1 MKTLA
6 FLLLGSIANPARK
19 MARPSSI
26 VAVVGF
32 AFLCVLYA
40 AWPVW
45 RAFFPMEID
54 LKEPWNAYHSDAVFG
69 QGVLYPDLNGL
80 IANNYPPLWYYL
92 TGALSQLG
100 VDTIY
105 LGRALSFVAMLV
117 LVAAIALCIRQFKA
131 AWPGAILGG
140 LFFFGIMVR
149 YADWY
154 VAMNDPHVPAL
165 AIMMV
170 ALVWFLRRDPARGAE
185 LPILLMVVAGF
196 FKQAIIAIPA
206 MTLFLLAQRS
216 RWLALR
222 AALVGGSAA
231 LAGLALFTA
240 IYGRAFF
247 DEIFLYP
254 REMSFIRA
262 WGSLG
267 RLGPLL
273 PALVPWAIWVWNDR
287 KSEAARFSTTFVLFA
302 FAGFF
307 IQKMGAG
314 TDINAMFE
322 LYVAVAVATGLAF
335 DRITLVPI
343 FWGMSIATRERLVAG
358 VLALSLVAAP
368 GIEAYLLL
376 ISPSYREQFYKNAEM
391 TRAEIERIAAIPGP
405 VHCDVETVCRAAGK
419 PFVYDDF
426 FIGQLGTV
434 GRLTLPELGCRV
446 LAEGFRRE
454 WIDLRASDLAL
465 QRELFYGRSPI
476 QFLRGEA
483 GTLGERLQ
491 LGPLH
496 TGVDA
501 DDIVALRESAVRAG
515 KNVLTA
521 DQVSKIL
528 NAPCHKLGVL
538 DDVR

>member
-6 FLLLGSIANPARK
+6 FLLLAGVVMPARSIV
-19 MARPSSI
+19 RPSSMMA
-26 VAVVGF
+26 VAGL
-32 AFLCVLYA
+32 AFLCMLYA
-40 AWPVW
+40 VWPVW

-54 LKEPWNAYHSDAVFG
+54 LKEPWNAFHSDAVFG

-92 TGALSQLG
+92 TGTLSQLG
-100 VDTIY
+100 FDTIY
-105 LGRALSFVAMLV
+105 LGRALSFVALLV

-140 LFFFGIMVR
+140 LFFFGIMAR

-165 AIMMV
+165 AIMTV
-170 ALVWFLRRDPARGAE
+170 AFVWFLRRDPARGAE
-185 LPILLMVVAGF
+185 GPILLMVVAGF

-222 AALVGGSAA
+222 AALVGGGAA
-231 LAGLALFTA
+231 LAGLTLFTVV
-240 IYGRAFF
+240 YGRAFF

-254 REMSFIRA
+254 REMSFLRA
-262 WGSLG
+262 WGSLA
-267 RLGPLL
+267 RLGPLF
-273 PALVPWAIWVWNDR
+273 PALIPWAIWAWHDR
-287 KSEAARFSTTFVLFA
+287 KSEAARFSTTFVAFT

-307 IQKMGAG
+307 VQKIGAG
-314 TDINAMFE
+314 TDVNAMFE
-322 LYVAVAVATGLAF
+322 LYVAVAVAIGLAF
-335 DRITLVPI
+335 DRITLVPT
-343 FWGMSIATRERLVAG
+343 FWGMSIAARECCVAG
-358 VLALSLVAAP
+358 VLALSLITAP
-368 GIEAYLLL
+368 GIESYLLL
-376 ISPSYREQFYKNAEM
+376 ISPNYRAQFYKDAEV
-391 TRAEIERIAAIPGP
+391 TRAEIERVAEIPGP

-419 PFVYDDF
+419 PFLYDDF
-426 FIGQLGTV
+426 FIGQLGAV
-434 GRLTLPELGCRV
+434 GGLTLPELGCRV
-446 LAEGFRRE
+446 LAGGFQRE
-454 WIDLRASDLAL
+454 WVDLRASDLAL
-465 QRELFYGRSPI
+465 QREFFYGRSPI

-483 GTLGERLQ
+483 GTLDERFQ

-496 TGVDA
+496 SGMDA

-515 KNVLTA
+515 KHVLTA
-521 DQVSKIL
+521 DQISEIL
-528 NAPCHKLGVL
+528 DAPCHKLGVL

>member
-6 FLLLGSIANPARK
+6 FLLLAAV
-19 MARPSSI
+19 ARPTGTVVRRSSV
-26 VAVVGF
+26 VAVAGL
-32 AFLCVLYA
+32 ALLCALYG

-54 LKEPWNAYHSDAVFG
+54 LKEPWNAYHTDAVVTG
-69 QGVLYPDLNGL
+69 GLLYPDLNGL

-92 TGALSQLG
+92 TGMLSQLG
-100 VDTIY
+100 IDAIY
-105 LGRALSFVAMLV
+105 IGRALSFAALLV

-206 MTLFLLAQRS
+206 MTLFLLARRN

-222 AALVGGSAA
+222 GTLVGGGAA
-231 LAGLALFTA
+231 VAGLALFTA

-254 REMSFIRA
+254 REISILRA

-273 PALVPWAIWVWNDR
+273 PALVPWAIWVWHDR
-287 KSEAARFSTTFVLFA
+287 KSEAARFSATFVFFT
-302 FAGFF
+302 FAGFV
-307 IQKMGAG
+307 IQKIGAG
-314 TDINAMFE
+314 TDINAAFE
-322 LYVAVAVATGLAF
+322 LYVAVAVAIGLAF

-343 FWGMSIATRERLVAG
+343 FWGMSIAARERLVAG
-358 VLALSLVAAP
+358 VVALSLITAP
-368 GIEAYLLL
+368 GIESYLLL
-376 ISPSYREQFYKNAEM
+376 LSPSYRAQFYQNAEV
-391 TRAEIERIAAIPGP
+391 TRAEVERVAEIPGR

-426 FIGQLGTV
+426 FIGQLGKV
-434 GRLTLPELGCRV
+434 GGLTLPELGCRV
-446 LAEGFRRE
+446 LAGGFRRE
-454 WIDLRASDLAL
+454 WVDMRASVLAL
-465 QRELFYGRSPI
+465 QREFFYGRSPI
-476 QFLRGEA
+476 QFLRGET
-483 GTLGERLQ
+483 GTLGERFQ

-496 TGVDA
+496 TGMNA
-501 DDIVALRESAVRAG
+501 DDIIALRESAIRAG
-515 KNVLTA
+515 NHVLTA
-521 DQVSKIL
+521 DQISEIL
-528 NAPCHKLGVL
+528 DAPCNELRVL
-538 DDVR
+538 DHVR

>member
-6 FLLLGSIANPARK
+6 FLLLAGIAKPVRTI
-19 MARPSSI
+19 ARPSSI
-26 VAVVGF
+26 VAVAGL

-69 QGVLYPDLNGL
+69 QGVLYPDLDGL

-100 VDTIY
+100 FDTIY
-105 LGRALSFVAMLV
+105 LGRALSFAAILV

-165 AIMMV
+165 AIMM
-170 ALVWFLRRDPARGAE
+170 AGLVWFLRRDPGRGAE
-185 LPILLMVVAGF
+185 GPILLMVAAGF

-222 AALVGGSAA
+222 ATLVGGGAA
-231 LAGLALFTA
+231 LAGLVLFTA
-240 IYGRAFF
+240 IYGRGFF

-254 REMSFIRA
+254 REMSFLRA

-267 RLGPLL
+267 RLGPLF
-273 PALVPWAIWVWNDR
+273 PALVPWAIWAWHDR
-287 KSEAARFSTTFVLFA
+287 KSEAARFSTMFVGFT

-307 IQKMGAG
+307 IQKIGAG
-314 TDINAMFE
+314 TDINAAFE
-322 LYVAVAVATGLAF
+322 LYVAVAVAIGLAF
-335 DRITLVPI
+335 DRIALVPI
-343 FWGMSIATRERLVAG
+343 FWGMSIATRERCVAG
-358 VLALSLVAAP
+358 VLALSLITAP

-376 ISPSYREQFYKNAEM
+376 TSPSYRAQFYENADV
-391 TRAEIERIAAIPGP
+391 TRAEIERIATIPGP
-405 VHCDVETVCRAAGK
+405 VHCEIDTICRAAGK

-426 FIGQLGTV
+426 FIGQMGKV
-434 GRLTLPELGCRV
+434 GRLTLPELACRV
-446 LAEGFRRE
+446 LAGGFRRE
-454 WIDLRASDLAL
+454 WIDVRASVLAL
-465 QRELFYGRSPI
+465 QEQLFYGRSPVQI
-476 QFLRGEA
+476 LRGEA
-483 GTLGERLQ
+483 RTLGERLQ

-496 TGVDA
+496 TRMDA
-501 DDIVALRESAVRAG
+501 DDIVALRESAIRSG
-515 KNVLTA
+515 NYVLTA
-521 DQVSKIL
+521 DQLSEIL
-528 NAPCHKLGVL
+528 DAPCYKLGVL

>member
-1 MKTLA
+1 
-6 FLLLGSIANPARK
+6 
-19 MARPSSI
+19 
-26 VAVVGF
+26 
-32 AFLCVLYA
+32 
-40 AWPVW
+40 
-45 RAFFPMEID
+45 MEID

-100 VDTIY
+100 FDTIY
-105 LGRALSFVAMLV
+105 LGRALSFAAILV

-170 ALVWFLRRDPARGAE
+170 ALVWFLRRDPTRGAE
-185 LPILLMVVAGF
+185 WPILLMVVAGF

-206 MTLFLLAQRS
+206 MTLFLLARQS

-222 AALVGGSAA
+222 AALVGGGAA
-231 LAGLALFTA
+231 LAGLILFTA

-254 REMSFIRA
+254 REMSFVRA

-273 PALVPWAIWVWNDR
+273 PALVPWVIWAWHDR
-287 KSEAARFSTTFVLFA
+287 RSEAARFSATFVTFT

-307 IQKMGAG
+307 IQKIGAG

-322 LYVAVAVATGLAF
+322 LYVAVAVAIGLAF
-335 DRITLVPI
+335 DRITLVPT
-343 FWGMSIATRERLVAG
+343 FWGMSVATRERLVAG
-358 VLALSLVAAP
+358 VLALSLIAAP

-376 ISPSYREQFYKNAEM
+376 ISPSYREQFYKNAEV
-391 TRAEIERIAAIPGP
+391 TRAEIKRIAAIPGL

-426 FIGQLGTV
+426 FIGQLGAA

-446 LAEGFRRE
+446 LAGGFQRE
-454 WIDLRASDLAL
+454 WVDLRASDLAL
-465 QRELFYGRSPI
+465 QREFFYGRSPI

-483 GTLGERLQ
+483 GTLDERLQ

-515 KNVLTA
+515 KNILSA
-521 DQVSKIL
+521 DQVREIL
-528 NAPCHKLGVL
+528 DAPCNKLGML